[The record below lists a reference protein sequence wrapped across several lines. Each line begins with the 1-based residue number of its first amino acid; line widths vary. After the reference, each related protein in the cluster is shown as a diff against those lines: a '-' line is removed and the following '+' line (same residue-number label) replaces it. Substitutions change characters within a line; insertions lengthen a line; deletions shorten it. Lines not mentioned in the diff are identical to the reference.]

1 MTRRT
6 TGVPVVRVLVLA
18 LVGLVIAG
26 ATLLAQ
32 NNAGSISGVVEDP
45 QGAVIPAAKVTLTND
60 EQGAGSARTVNTT
73 SDGTFV
79 FTPVLA
85 GKYTVTVEVMGFKK
99 YTQSGIT
106 LDVSD
111 RLGLPPIALQVGTT
125 GESVTVE
132 AAAVQLQTLS
142 GERAGVV
149 TGKQA
154 VDIAINGRN
163 YTSLLKTVP
172 GIAADSGTGDVSSN
186 GGRTAQNNFTLDGQN
201 VTDIGVNQQF
211 AYRIS
216 MDAIAE
222 FKVSTNGQT
231 AEYGRNDGAQVQVV
245 TKSGTTDFHGDGY
258 WFKRGEFMNANT
270 FTNNA
275 QPVKDP
281 VTGNLVA
288 PFPIYRF
295 LDAGWT
301 LGGPIY
307 IPGVLNKN
315 KDKLFGFMS
324 QEWQHNIIPGT
335 LHQITVPT
343 AAERIGD
350 FSLTHDATG
359 AIQKIIDPATRSA
372 ANPAGTQFAGN
383 QVPATRFS
391 PYGPQVLNW
400 LPLPNVVG
408 QPGYNYQSQI
418 PSSQPSYD
426 QIYRVDYNLNEKW
439 HFFVRGLDNKQ
450 TQNVPYGRADTSNQ
464 LGLTPFY
471 APTYGWS
478 LTTSASTIIT
488 PTLFNEFQFGYTVN
502 GIPGDAPPAGSP
514 YYRSV
519 SKITIPLL
527 YPDANISGVIPNFNF
542 SGIPGP
548 SGTQF
553 TSFAGTP
560 YANRNP
566 VWNYIDNITKIKGN
580 HTIKAGIYYEYAVK
594 TENAFRPYN
603 GTIDFGRD
611 SNNPGDT
618 GWAFSNA
625 LLGNYLNYQQIN
637 KDPLPS
643 YPYHNF
649 EFYGQDT
656 WKVTRKLTLNYGL
669 RVAFIAPFH
678 DTLGLMSS
686 FDPSKYDQS
695 QRVVY
700 YQPFGSGSSQVARN
714 PITGELLPKPF
725 IGAIVPGVGNI
736 NNGLVQSGVNGTPEG
751 LMQDRG
757 PHWGPRIGVAYQLND
772 KTVFRMGGGV
782 FYERVATFGIGITS
796 NYTTNP
802 PNLRTAQLYY
812 GNVADI
818 ASSPG
823 TFFPNALNK
832 LSSDGHVPTVY
843 NYNVGI
849 QREVPGNLF
858 TEISYVGSQSR
869 HLWLAQPFNLAPLGS
884 AWLPSTQD
892 PNVTPKFDG
901 TTNLPVNFYR
911 PYAGY
916 TNATDYTW
924 GTNNNYNALQASL
937 NRRVGAR
944 LQFGVSYTWSKALGV
959 SVGHINDTRAAGY
972 GPLPQDRTQSLVV
985 NYIYSIPDVRKAS
998 FLDNAPTR
1006 VVLNGWRLSGLTS
1019 VSSGAP
1025 VNITS
1030 NGTAIGYAV
1039 SGLAQT
1045 TLNRMTTGSEDVA
1058 PRVVFTCNPNKS
1070 AGDRT
1075 LDAFVNTSCFAPAQ
1089 KGSVGLDSGYDRLR
1103 GPGLQNWDMSL
1114 FKTIPIKERA
1124 RVELRLEAYNAFNH
1138 AEFGTFNTAITFN
1151 AAGQVANLPTQ
1162 LGGTG
1167 GRFGFGTLNT
1177 VRANSQRILQ
1187 VGAKFYF

>member
-1 MTRRT
+1 M
-6 TGVPVVRVLVLA
+6 PAVRVFVLA
-18 LVGLVIAG
+18 LAGLLTASVA
-26 ATLLAQ
+26 LRAQ
-32 NNAGSISGVVEDP
+32 NTAGSISGVVDDP
-45 QGAVIPAAKVTLTND
+45 QGAVIPAAKVTLTNE
-60 EQGAGSARTVNTT
+60 EQGAGSARTVSTT

-85 GKYTVTVEVMGFKK
+85 GKYTITVEVMGFKK

-163 YTSLLKTVP
+163 YTSLLKTIP
-172 GIAADSGTGDVSSN
+172 GIAADSGTGDVSAN

-231 AEYGRNDGAQVQVV
+231 AEFGHNDGAQVQVV
-245 TKSGTTDFHGDGY
+245 TKSGTTNFHGDGY

-301 LGGPIY
+301 IGGPIY

-324 QEWQHNIIPGT
+324 QEWNRNVTPAPT
-335 LHQITVPT
+335 PRQITVPT

-359 AIQKIIDPATRSA
+359 AIQKIIDPASKSA
-372 ANPAGTQFAGN
+372 SNPAGTQFVGN
-383 QVPATRFS
+383 QVPVTRFS
-391 PYGPQVLNW
+391 QYGPPVLNW

-408 QPGYNYQSQI
+408 QPSYNYQSQI
-418 PSSQPSYD
+418 PSSSPSYD

-450 TQNVPYGRADTSNQ
+450 TQNVPYGRADTGNN
-464 LGLTPFY
+464 LGLTPFF

-478 LTTSASTIIT
+478 ITANAATIIT

-502 GIPGDAPPAGSP
+502 GIPGDAPVAGSP

-519 SKITIPLL
+519 SKINIPLL

-542 SGIPGP
+542 SGVPFGATTP
-548 SGTQF
+548 NGSQMTTFQ
-553 TSFAGTP
+553 GTP

-566 VWNYIDNITKIKGN
+566 VWNYIDNITKVKGN
-580 HTIKAGIYYEYAVK
+580 HTIKAGIYYEYAIK
-594 TENAFRPYN
+594 TENAFKPYN
-603 GTIDFGRD
+603 STIDFGRD
-611 SNNPGDT
+611 ANNPGDT
-618 GWAFSNA
+618 NWAFSNA
-625 LLGNYLNYQQIN
+625 LLGNYLSYTQIN

-669 RVAFIAPFH
+669 RIAFIAPFH
-678 DTLGLMSS
+678 DTLGLMSN
-686 FDPSKYDQS
+686 FDPSKYDPAQK
-695 QRVVY
+695 VVF
-700 YQPFGSGSSQVARN
+700 YQPSGTGANRRALN
-714 PITGELLPKPF
+714 PVTGELLPAVL
-725 IGAIVPGVGNI
+725 IGAIVPGIGNI
-736 NNGLVQSGVNGTPEG
+736 NNGLVQSGKNGTPEG
-751 LMQDRG
+751 LMEDRG
-757 PHWGPRIGVAYQLND
+757 AHWGPRLGIAYQINS
-772 KTVFRMGGGV
+772 KTVIRAGGGV

-802 PNLRTAQLYY
+802 PNLRTAQLFY

-823 TFFPNALNK
+823 TFFPTAFSK

-843 NYNVGI
+843 NYNIGI
-849 QREVPGNLF
+849 QRELPWNLF
-858 TEISYVGSQSR
+858 TEISYVGTQSR
-869 HLWLAQPFNLAPLGS
+869 HLWLAQPINLVALGS

-892 PNVTPKFDG
+892 PTNPKSDGSVNLAANV
-901 TTNLPVNFYR
+901 YR

-916 TNATDYTW
+916 TNAIDYTW

-937 NRRVGAR
+937 NRRVGKG
-944 LQFGVSYTWSKALGV
+944 LQIGVSYTWSKALGV
-959 SVGHINDTRAAGY
+959 GVGHINDTRTAGY
-972 GPLPQDRTQSLVV
+972 GPLAQDRTQSLVV
-985 NYIYSIPDVRKAS
+985 NYIYSIPDVHKAS

-1006 VVLNGWRLSGLTS
+1006 MVLNGWRLSGLTS

-1025 VNITS
+1025 VNVTYS
-1030 NGTAIGYAV
+1030 VSGTAG
-1039 SGLAQT
+1039 T
-1045 TLNRMTTGSEDVA
+1045 TLNRMITGSEDVA

-1075 LDAFVNTSCFAPAQ
+1075 MDAFINTSCFAPAQ
-1089 KGSVGLDSGYDRLR
+1089 KGSVGLDSGYNRLR
-1103 GPGLQNWDMSL
+1103 GPGLQNWDISL
-1114 FKTIPIKERA
+1114 FKNIPITEHA
-1124 RVELRLEAYNAFNH
+1124 HAELRLEAFNAFNH
-1138 AEFGTFNTAITFN
+1138 AEFSSFASSITFN

-1167 GRFGFGTLNT
+1167 GRFGFGTLNA
-1177 VRANSQRILQ
+1177 VRPQRILQ

>member
-1 MTRRT
+1 MSWSTRIFST
-6 TGVPVVRVLVLA
+6 AAAALLLA
-18 LVGLVIAG
+18 V
-26 ATLLAQ
+26 ATLNAQ
-32 NNAGSISGVVEDP
+32 NTAGSISGVVQDA
-45 QGAVIPAAKVTLTND
+45 QGAVVPAAKVTLTND
-60 EQGAGSARTVNTT
+60 EQGAGSARVVTT
-73 SDGTFV
+73 AAEGSFV
-79 FTPVLA
+79 FSPVLP
-85 GKYTVTVEVMGFKK
+85 GKYTVTVEMMGFKK
-99 YTQSGIT
+99 YVQSGIT

-111 RLGLPPIALQVGTT
+111 RLGLPAIALQVGAT

-149 TGKQA
+149 TGKQM

-216 MDAIAE
+216 IDAIAE

-231 AEYGRNDGAQVQVV
+231 AEFGRNDGAQIQVV
-245 TKSGTTDFHGDGY
+245 TKSGTQDFHGDGY

-307 IPGVLNKN
+307 IPGVLKT

-324 QEWQHNIIPGT
+324 QEWNRNITPNT
-335 LHQITVPT
+335 PRQITVPT
-343 AAERIGD
+343 AAERSGD

-359 AIQKIIDPATRSA
+359 AIQKIIDPASRSA
-372 ANPAGTQFAGN
+372 ANPNGTQFVGN
-383 QVPATRFS
+383 IIDKARFS
-391 PYGPQVLNW
+391 QYGPSILNW

-408 QPGYNYQSQI
+408 QPAYNYQSQI
-418 PSSQPSYD
+418 PSSSPSYD

-450 TQNVPYGRADTSNQ
+450 TQNVPYGRADTSNV

-478 LTTSASTIIT
+478 ITANVATIIS

-502 GIPGDAPPAGSP
+502 GIPGDAPVAGSP

-519 SKITIPLL
+519 SNINVPLL

-542 SGIPGP
+542 SGIPVG
-548 SGTQF
+548 SGGSTQM
-553 TSFAGTP
+553 TSFQGTP

-566 VWNYIDNITKIKGN
+566 VWNYIDNITKVKGN

-603 GTIDFGRD
+603 GTIDFGKD
-611 SNNPGDT
+611 ANNPGDT

-625 LLGNYLNYQQIN
+625 LLGNYLSYTQIN

-643 YPYHNF
+643 YPYRNL

-656 WKVTRKLTLNYGL
+656 WKISRKLTLNYGL
-669 RVAFIAPFH
+669 RVAFIKPFH

-695 QRVVY
+695 QRVVF
-700 YQPFGSGSSQVARN
+700 YQPSGTGANRKALN
-714 PITGELLPKPF
+714 PITGALLPAPL

-736 NNGLVQSGVNGTPEG
+736 NNGLVQSGLNGTPEG

-757 PHWGPRIGVAYQLND
+757 PHWGPRIGIAYQINS
-772 KTVFRMGGGV
+772 KTVLRTGGGV

-823 TFFPNALNK
+823 TFFPNALSK

-849 QREVPGNLF
+849 QRELPWNLF
-858 TEISYVGSQSR
+858 TEISYVGTQSR
-869 HLWLAQPFNLAPLGS
+869 HLWLAQPFNLVPLGS
-884 AWLPSTQD
+884 AWQPYTQD
-892 PNVTPKFDG
+892 PTTTATFDG
-901 TTNLPVNFYR
+901 NTNLPVNMYR

-916 TNATDYTW
+916 TNAIDYTW
-924 GTNNNYNALQASL
+924 GTNNNYNALQTSL
-937 NRRVGAR
+937 NRRVGA
-944 LQFGVSYTWSKALGV
+944 LQVGVAYTWSKALGV
-959 SVGHINDTRAAGY
+959 SVGHINDTRTAGY
-972 GPLPQDRTQSLVV
+972 GPLPQDRTQSLVI
-985 NYIYSIPDVRKAS
+985 NYIYSIPSVHKGS
-998 FLDNAPTR
+998 FLDNAPSR
-1006 VVLNGWRLSGLTS
+1006 LVLNGWRLSGVTA

-1025 VNITS
+1025 VNVS
-1030 NGTAIGYAV
+1030 YSV
-1039 SGLAQT
+1039 SGVAGT
-1045 TLNRMTTGSEDVA
+1045 TLNRRITGSEDVA

-1075 LDAFVNTSCFAPAQ
+1075 MDAFINTSCFAPAQ
-1089 KGSVGLDSGYDRLR
+1089 KGSVGLDSGYNRLR
-1103 GPGLQNWDMSL
+1103 GPGLQNWDISL
-1114 FKTIPIKERA
+1114 FKNINIKEGRA
-1124 RVELRLEAYNAFNH
+1124 HAELRLEAYNAFNH
-1138 AEFGTFNTAITFN
+1138 AEFSSFNSSITFN

-1167 GRFGFGTLNT
+1167 GRFGFGTLNA
-1177 VRANSQRILQ
+1177 VRPQRILQ
-1187 VGAKFYF
+1187 VGAKIYF